1 MTKLKEDLY
10 KETNNLE
17 NILDEFRNIY
27 KPRDIGTF
35 LLDIEQVN
43 SLLFLFFFQVKFIFF
58 FTLEQKL
65 QIIFFLQSFHE
76 KRQGKINIATI

>member
-1 MTKLKEDLY
+1 MTKLKEDLF

-43 SLLFLFFFQVKFIFF
+43 SFL
-58 FTLEQKL
+58 
-65 QIIFFLQSFHE
+65 
-76 KRQGKINIATI
+76 